1 MDKTDKTDKINV
13 GKIIGVHGIK
23 GQVKV
28 EVLTDNPARFACGSR
43 LFCEKTG
50 TCLTV
55 EGASPHKEI
64 LLVKFAEVENRD
76 MAEALA
82 SSYLQVDRK
91 DVAPLPDGVY
101 YYFQIEGL
109 DVYTEGEYFGK
120 VISVQ
125 ATGANDIYNVK
136 MTNGK
141 IIALPALDWVIK
153 KIDLEAGT
161 MEVDIPEGLL

>member
-28 EVLTDNPARFACGSR
+28 EVLTDNPARFEKGSK
-43 LFCEKTG
+43 LFCEKKG
-50 TCLTV
+50 ANLTV
-55 EGASPHKEI
+55 EAASPHKEI
-64 LLVKFAEVENRD
+64 LLVKFTEVENRD
-76 MAEALA
+76 MAEVLA
-82 SSYLQVDRK
+82 PSYLQVDKK

-141 IIALPALDWVIK
+141 IIALPALDWVVK
-153 KIDLEAGT
+153 KIDLSAGT